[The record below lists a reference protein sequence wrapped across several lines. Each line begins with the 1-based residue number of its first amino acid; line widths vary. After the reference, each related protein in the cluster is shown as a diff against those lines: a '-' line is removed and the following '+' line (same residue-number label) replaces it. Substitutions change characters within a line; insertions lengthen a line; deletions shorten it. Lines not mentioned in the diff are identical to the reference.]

1 MNPVQK
7 GTPMPAL
14 FAYKESFRILS
25 IEDNPDDAFLLL
37 HTLKA
42 NFPKAEC
49 TQVSGKAELLEL
61 ISGDYHPEIILS
73 DWSLPQFN
81 GLAALEMVR
90 SKGIDV
96 PFIIVSGKIGE
107 ETAIAAIRQG
117 VYDYVLKDNLGR
129 LPTAIHHALEYYEN
143 EKKANIHNALI
154 TLQATAL
161 RVAPAAIAVFDP
173 SGSLEWINP
182 AFEELTGYSS
192 KDLLGLDIR
201 TACAAARN
209 LQLEPIGNG
218 SEMRKERVFTGIDR
232 KKDGKLYFEESRFC
246 PVIDRDGN
254 LSHIVAI
261 RKDVT
266 SIEQQKKELE
276 LDLLL
281 SMALA
286 QAKSPEGL
294 CLSALSFLKEQFPE
308 TRLGIRLFT
317 DGKSSDEKWFGE
329 KPERLMPQGLGEGAN
344 QGNPGQASAE
354 HRVYRRAMKMDN
366 ENIAQLQIAYPTDS
380 PFDQEKLF
388 DALAGQIDTALQ
400 RIITQQRFSAQ
411 IRNVSFLK
419 LISRTIN
426 VEMDFEAVG
435 GPLLRKIREIL
446 DCDAIELFLNDKT
459 TDELR
464 CQAQSGFR
472 TGIVMHA
479 SIRLGQPYVGIAA
492 EEQRIVSVSDFSDLD
507 PKSSLAALIK
517 AENFL
522 TQACAPII
530 IAGKV
535 IGVLEAFQRKVNS
548 PNSEWFILFDAIAT
562 QTGLALDYNSI
573 NADLQQAYL
582 DLELSYEA
590 TIEGWSAAMDYR
602 DQETEG
608 HSKRVTSLTLSLSA
622 RLGVSEEE
630 MTAIRRGSLLH
641 DIGKIGIPDSIL
653 KKQGPL
659 DEKEWALMKEH
670 PRIAYELLSKI
681 PYLQKSLD
689 IPLCHHEK
697 WDGSG
702 YPHGLKGEKIPFMAR
717 LFSIVDV
724 FDALTSDRPYRKAWT
739 KTEALRYI
747 KEQSGVQFDPAI
759 VEPFMSMIKG

>member
-1 MNPVQK
+1 
-7 GTPMPAL
+7 MPAL
-14 FAYKESFRILS
+14 YEYKESFRILS
-25 IEDNPDDAFLLL
+25 IEDNPDDAFLIL

-42 NFPKAEC
+42 NFPKVEC

-81 GLAALEMVR
+81 GLAALETVR
-90 SKGIDV
+90 AKGIDV

-143 EKKANIHNALI
+143 EKKAKIHNALI

-173 SGSLEWINP
+173 SGSVEWINP

-192 KDLLGLDIR
+192 NDLLGLDIR
-201 TACAAARN
+201 SACAAARN
-209 LQLEPIGNG
+209 LRLELMDRGP
-218 SEMRKERVFTGIDR
+218 EMNMERMFTGIDR
-232 KKDGKLYFEESRFC
+232 KKDGSLYFEESRFC
-246 PVIDRDGN
+246 PVIDQEGK
-254 LSHIVAI
+254 LTHIVAI

-266 SIEQQKKELE
+266 STEQQKKELE

-281 SMALA
+281 AMVLA

-294 CLSALSFLKEQFPE
+294 CLSALSFLKEQFPGS
-308 TRLGIRLFT
+308 RQNICLFT
-317 DGKSSDEKWFGE
+317 DGRSNDEKWFGE
-329 KPERLMPQGLGEGAN
+329 KSDSLMPSGHGKPVNRE
-344 QGNPGQASAE
+344 NPSQPSVE
-354 HRVYRRAMKMDN
+354 HRSYQHIMKMD
-366 ENIAQLQIAYPTDS
+366 EEKIAQLQIVYPMTS
-380 PFDQEKLF
+380 AFDQEKLF
-388 DALAGQIDTALQ
+388 DALAGQIDVALQ
-400 RIITQQRFSAQ
+400 RMIAQQRFSAQ

-426 VEMDFEAVG
+426 VEMDFETVG
-435 GPLLRKIREIL
+435 GPLLRKIQEIL
-446 DCDAIELFLNDKT
+446 DCDAIALFLNDKE

-464 CQAQSGFR
+464 CRAQSGFR
-472 TGIVMHA
+472 TGIVNHV
-479 SIRLGQPYVGIAA
+479 SIPLGQPYVGIAA
-492 EEQRIVSVSDFSDLD
+492 EEQRIVSISDFSDLD
-507 PKSSLAALIK
+507 SKSSLLALVK
-517 AENFL
+517 AENFVS
-522 TQACAPII
+522 QSCAPII

-535 IGVLEAFQRKVNS
+535 IGVLEVFQRKAIS
-548 PNSEWFILFDAIAT
+548 LNSEWFILFDAIAT

-622 RLGVSEEE
+622 RLGVSEDEI
-630 MTAIRRGSLLH
+630 TAIRRGALLH

-653 KKQGPL
+653 KKPGPL
-659 DEKEWALMKEH
+659 DEKEWELMKKH
-670 PRIAYELLSKI
+670 PLIAYELLSKI
-681 PYLQKSLD
+681 PYLKQSLD
-689 IPLCHHEK
+689 IPLYHHEK

-702 YPHGLKGEKIPFMAR
+702 YPYGLKGEKIPFSAR
-717 LFSIVDV
+717 LFSIIDV
-724 FDALTSDRPYRKAWT
+724 FDALTSDRPYRQAWN
-739 KTEALRYI
+739 KTETLRYI
-747 KEQSGVQFDPAI
+747 QEQAGAQFDPAI
-759 VEPFMSMIKG
+759 VKIFIPMIEG